1 MIFGENSKSWTLQ
14 LCHIIQSLLSVP
26 GGCLH
31 MVISTL
37 HSSVS
42 WSGFAY
48 HLLLQHSC
56 NCFQNCV
63 KNKEAGR
70 LFLTLSYLVSYSQD
84 KIKQCRNQSFTSY
97 WPRFFRPSHF
107 SVSQSSGASKFSVPL
122 RRTLLEQAPRP
133 QVLQRSSKEWR
144 SKVLLLLNYKR

>member
-107 SVSQSSGASKFSVPL
+107 QYHSPQGLRNFLSLWEELFLNRHPSLKFFNEAL
-122 RRTLLEQAPRP
+122 RNEGL
-133 QVLQRSSKEWR
+133 K
-144 SKVLLLLNYKR
+144 YCCF